1 MNTLEQFIEK
11 FEPRNNDAAVF
22 RYMLDKAI
30 LELTSKKI
38 SQVETVATRDYFAG
52 KMLIHL
58 VSDKRLS
65 DKLGGTW
72 ADYLPRVTGL
82 AYEYADSMIEA
93 RKQ

>member
-22 RYMLDKAI
+22 RYMLDKSI

-38 SQVETVATRDYFAG
+38 STVESVTMRDYFAG
-52 KMLIHL
+52 KVLMNLM
-58 VSDKRLS
+58 SDKRLS
-65 DKLGGTW
+65 DKLGATW

-82 AYEYADSMIEA
+82 AYEYADSMMEA
-93 RKQ
+93 RAK